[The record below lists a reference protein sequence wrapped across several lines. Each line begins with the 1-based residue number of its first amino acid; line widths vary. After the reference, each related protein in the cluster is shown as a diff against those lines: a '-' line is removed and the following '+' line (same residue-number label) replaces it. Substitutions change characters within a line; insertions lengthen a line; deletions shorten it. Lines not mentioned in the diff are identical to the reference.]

1 MWRELWTANSG
12 LRDQSSARSRTKV
25 RVEAGVAAA
34 DVAGVAVAGVVGRN
48 TRLALDWGTGGARV
62 LEPVTRDG
70 DGVNDHV
77 DPYGVE
83 VIRRV
88 GFVHIAA
95 EIHW

>member
-34 DVAGVAVAGVVGRN
+34 GVAGVAGVVGRN